1 MVLLLISDQDIS
13 SHKFVCIGPLCN
25 PIHKS
30 EPISP
35 AITSKGKFCFQNPG
49 SIGPMGTVGDFF
61 FYTDRKLLI
70 TGFLEKVVFIEFQ
83 LKPKYLF

>member
-1 MVLLLISDQDIS
+1 
-13 SHKFVCIGPLCN
+13 
-25 PIHKS
+25 
-30 EPISP
+30 
-35 AITSKGKFCFQNPG
+35 
-49 SIGPMGTVGDFF
+49 MGTVGDIF

>member
-1 MVLLLISDQDIS
+1 MIS
-13 SHKFVCIGPLCN
+13 SHKFVCIEPLCN

-30 EPISP
+30 EPHYFPQQLLLKVNFVFKTLTELALWALLVI
-35 AITSKGKFCFQNPG
+35 
-49 SIGPMGTVGDFF
+49 F

-70 TGFLEKVVFIEFQ
+70 NGFLEKVVFIEFQ

>member
-1 MVLLLISDQDIS
+1 
-13 SHKFVCIGPLCN
+13 
-25 PIHKS
+25 
-30 EPISP
+30 
-35 AITSKGKFCFQNPG
+35 
-49 SIGPMGTVGDFF
+49 MGTAGDIF